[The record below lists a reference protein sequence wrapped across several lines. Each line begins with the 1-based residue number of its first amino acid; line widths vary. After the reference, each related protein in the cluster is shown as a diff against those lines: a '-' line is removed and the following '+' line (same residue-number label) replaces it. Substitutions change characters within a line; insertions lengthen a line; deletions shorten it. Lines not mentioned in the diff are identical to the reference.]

1 MLLFFCTE
9 TTEHV
14 DEALVVANSLILEIL
29 VSGVRLFL
37 KHKLVLVVKKED
49 VRVFDQKDGVV

>member
-1 MLLFFCTE
+1 VLLFFGTE

-14 DEALVVANSLILEIL
+14 DEALVVANGLILEIF
-29 VSGVRLFL
+29 VAWVRLFL
-37 KHKLVLVVKKED
+37 KHQLILVVKKED